1 MQITIYLDV
10 IFFINFVADFFVLL
24 IAGVI
29 LKRNIVPGRLFAGA
43 LFGAGVLLFF
53 ILSPPALMGGT
64 GIAVYIGIS
73 MGAVAISYGGK
84 IREFFRTWFLST
96 TIMILIGSI
105 MNYLKYIF
113 HTNSLQICKWILYF
127 SGSGLCIFVI
137 IYSLRSTIQT
147 EDHMY
152 LIKLQHGSKRMA
164 VPVYLDTGN
173 MLRDPLFGKPVIV
186 LSEQVIKNCLTR
198 EEEEILNQYRKNG
211 RLDYSTMLTGK
222 IQRRD
227 CFHEIAFESV
237 GNPSGK
243 MLCMLM
249 EEVDICECKRILK
262 KQPVAIGPGALFE
275 GKLYQGLLHKECI

>member
-24 IAGVI
+24 LTGRI
-29 LKRNIVPGRLFAGA
+29 LKRNIVPWRLFAGA
-43 LFGAGVLLFF
+43 AFGAGVLLFF
-53 ILSPPALMGGT
+53 ILYPSILIGIT
-64 GIAVYIGIS
+64 GVAVYIGIS
-73 MGAVAISYGGK
+73 IGAVVISYGGK
-84 IREFFRTWFLST
+84 IREIFQTWLLST
-96 TIMILIGSI
+96 TMMILIGSI

-113 HTNSLQICKWILYF
+113 HTDSLELCKWILYF

-137 IYSLRSTIQT
+137 IYGLRSTVQK
-147 EDHMY
+147 EEHMY
-152 LIKLQHGSKRMA
+152 LIKLRHGGFQTV

-173 MLRDPLFGKPVIV
+173 MLWDPLFGKPVIV
-186 LSEQVIKNCLTR
+186 LSEQVIKNCLTK
-198 EEEEILNQYRKNG
+198 EEEEILEQYRKNG
-211 RLDYSTMLTGK
+211 RLDYSTMLTSK

-227 CFHEIAFESV
+227 CFHEIAYQSV

-249 EEVDICECKRILK
+249 EEIRVCECKRTLT
-262 KQPVAIGPGALFE
+262 KQPVAIGSGALFE

>member
-10 IFFINFVADFFVLL
+10 IFFINFVADFFVLY
-24 IAGVI
+24 ITGVI
-29 LKRNIVPGRLFAGA
+29 LKQEMVLWRLVAGA
-43 LFGAGVLLFF
+43 AFGAGMLLFF
-53 ILSPPALMGGT
+53 VLSPSLFMGVA
-64 GIAVYIGIS
+64 GIAIYVGIS

-84 IREFFRTWFLST
+84 RGEFFRKWFLST
-96 TIMILIGSI
+96 TIMILTGSV

-113 HTNSLQICKWILYF
+113 HTDSLQISKWILYLL
-127 SGSGLCIFVI
+127 GSGLCIFVI
-137 IYSLRSTIQT
+137 IYGLRNTVQT
-147 EDHMY
+147 EEQVY
-152 LIKLQHGSKRMA
+152 LIKLRHGDFKAA

-173 MLRDPLFGKPVIV
+173 MLWDPLYGKPVIV
-186 LSEQVIKNCLTR
+186 LSERIVKNCLTK
-198 EEEEILNQYRKNG
+198 EEAEVIEQYRKNG

-227 CFHEIAFESV
+227 CFHEIAYQSV

-249 EEVDICECKRILK
+249 EEVSICEFGRILR
-262 KQPVAIGPGALFE
+262 KQPIAIGPGALFD